1 MTKTIIRQPVVTNRT
16 GRSRSSIYSDMAEG
30 TFPAQIPIGSRAVGW
45 DEAEI
50 DAWIE
55 ERIAEAEAHASM
67 HIYKAAKEIGISPEE
82 LQLFIDSGALPTYQ
96 LGRHQ
101 LVKKTV
107 LAAFQKKRSNVK
119 GRSHMTH
126 HPLETKKSTEEIIN
140 QQLRLTNDR

>member
-1 MTKTIIRQPVVTNRT
+1 
-16 GRSRSSIYSDMAEG
+16 MADG
-30 TFPAQIPIGSRAVGW
+30 TFPPSIPLGPRAVGW

-55 ERIAEAEAHASM
+55 ARIAEAEAHASM
-67 HIYKAAKEIGISPEE
+67 HVKKAAEKIGIPSEE
-82 LQLFIDSGALPTYQ
+82 LQPFIDNGELATYQ